1 MIEQISSIL
10 PKNYNLP
17 IGPQKSVNEEA
28 EIKHSDQKTTESPIK
43 NQSEG
48 IIFHWS
54 LISLPKFSTKNYPKF
69 GKENIEKTEKAEES
83 PEIKSKPKGR
93 TLEED
98 PEGLTNYEIPTSEKT
113 PDKYKYI
120 VLSGN
125 YPQSVREVM
134 KKRGNW
140 TEIEDEAEALE
151 KAHLMWRP
159 CNYGTT
165 GFEKLT
171 RRK

>member
-17 IGPQKSVNEEA
+17 IGSQKSVNKEA
-28 EIKHSDQKTTESPIK
+28 EIKPSDEKAIESPLK

-48 IIFHWS
+48 NYFPLIIII
-54 LISLPKFSTKNYPKF
+54 LQNFSTKNNPKF
-69 GKENIEKTEKAEES
+69 CQENIEKAEKAEES
-83 PEIKSKPKGR
+83 PEIQSKPKGR

-98 PEGLTNYEIPTSEKT
+98 PEGLTNYEIPPSDKT